1 MKSKKT
7 IKGGNSS
14 AQYLFKK
21 GGASTGEPSAFQAV
35 VQDIFNKYGVIF
47 IAMIFICVVAIY
59 ALLNQNTV
67 ELYIWNYML
76 AILFPLLIIFAMILN
91 INGNFESMVLFFKIL
106 GGIGLV
112 FGFVYIYTLIAGK
125 FQFVSGY
132 VKYIIYTVIGLL
144 GLAILYKSFLNYL
157 SKLQGWP
164 GFIAQL
170 IFYIPCML
178 YDLLLY
184 ILDELKIAPKSAY
197 VILAIEFILIVLFFF
212 VPWIVNIT
220 TNNSSNGK
228 LLLNRPVFLDKE
240 TEIANGDDLIVPVSL
255 QDLSNPN
262 DRNLYRTN
270 YCISMW
276 VYVDPQPSTNF
287 AYSKETS
294 ILTYGFTDNDGI
306 QYVKPM
312 IKYYGGGD
320 GRDQLEQRNK
330 YVFYFYKYE
339 DLEGTKEDKDMTYYD
354 VSLPNQKWNQ
364 IVLNYN
370 RNVVDLFIN
379 GNLERSFFLKDN
391 LPVYNSSD
399 KITVGEDKGLRGAI
413 CNVMYYHH
421 PLSQEEIATS
431 YNLMVNKN
439 PPTNPYADSV
449 VNKKE
454 EKKEENDK

>member
-1 MKSKKT
+1 MKIKKS
-7 IKGGNSS
+7 IKGGNSNTPRS
-14 AQYLFKK
+14 SK
-21 GGASTGEPSAFQAV
+21 GGAQSNETSAFQAV
-35 VQDIFNKYGVIF
+35 FQDVFNNYGVIF
-47 IAMIFICVVAIY
+47 IVMIFICVVAIY

-67 ELYIWNYML
+67 EIYIWNYML
-76 AILFPLLIIFAMILN
+76 AILLPLLMIFVMILN
-91 INGNFESMVLFFKIL
+91 INGNFDSMVLFFKLL

-112 FGFVYIYTLIAGK
+112 FGIIYIYTLIAGK
-125 FQFVSGY
+125 VQFVSGY
-132 VKYIIYTVIGLL
+132 VKYIVYTIIGLL

-178 YDLLLY
+178 YDFLLY
-184 ILDELKIAPKSAY
+184 ILDDLKLTPASTYI
-197 VILAIEFILIVLFFF
+197 IFAIEVVLIVLFFL

-220 TNNSSNGK
+220 TNNNTNGK
-228 LLLNRPVFLDKE
+228 LLLNAPVFLDKE
-240 TEIANGDDLIVPVSL
+240 TEIANSDDLIVPITL
-255 QDLSNPN
+255 QDLSNPT
-262 DRNLYRTN
+262 DRHLYRTN

-276 VYVDPQPSTNF
+276 VYVDPLPSTNY
-287 AYSKETS
+287 AYSKETA
-294 ILTYGFTDNDGI
+294 ILTYGFTDNSGK

-312 IKYYGGGD
+312 IRYYGGGD

-339 DLEGTKEDKDMTYYD
+339 DLGVKREDKDMTYYD
-354 VSLPNQKWNQ
+354 ISLRNQKWNQ

-379 GNLERSFFLKDN
+379 GNLERSFDTKDN
-391 LPVYNSSD
+391 LPVYNPSD
-399 KITVGEDKGLRGAI
+399 KITVGEENGLRGAI

-439 PPTNPYADSV
+439 PPINPYADSV
-449 VNKKE
+449 VNKKQDN
-454 EKKEENDK
+454 KTTK